1 MRWLQNPN
9 LSNVENLNNIG
20 RTANLRQ
27 GDALSPLLLKFTL
40 EYAFKRFQVN
50 QDGFWVMLMIFL
62 YWAEV
67 CILEI
72 KNRPFSSY

>member
-1 MRWLQNPN
+1 MRWLQGPN
-9 LSNVENLNNIG
+9 LSNVDNLNNVG

-40 EYAFKRFQVN
+40 EYAFKRFQVK
-50 QDGFWVMLMIFL
+50 QDGFWIMLMMFI

-67 CILEI
+67 CILG
-72 KNRPFSSY
+72 KKRTP